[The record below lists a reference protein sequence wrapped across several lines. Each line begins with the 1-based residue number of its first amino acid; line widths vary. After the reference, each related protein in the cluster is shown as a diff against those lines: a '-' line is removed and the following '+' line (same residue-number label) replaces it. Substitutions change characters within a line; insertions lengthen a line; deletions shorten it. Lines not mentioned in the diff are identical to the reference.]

1 MEKKINKI
9 KVVTEATKFTS
20 TIGVGLMIGNACS
33 AFIPPQ
39 AKIPVKVCCYVGSIG
54 ISGAVNNKANEYWD
68 EIGNAIE
75 ETIEVAKE
83 TIKKQK
89 EDIKE
94 KVTEEKPKK
103 KETKK
108 KSKKSSKKNEPIEV
122 EFEEIE
128 EEILEA

>member
-1 MEKKINKI
+1 MEKISKI
-9 KVVTEATKFTS
+9 KVATEATKFTS

-39 AKIPVKVCCYVGSIG
+39 AKIPVKVCCYIGSIG
-54 ISGAVNNKANEYWD
+54 ISGAINNKANEYWD
-68 EIGNAIE
+68 ELGNAIE

-83 TIKKQK
+83 TIKQQK
-89 EDIKE
+89 KE
-94 KVTEEKPKK
+94 VEKKVTEEKPKK

-108 KSKKSSKKNEPIEV
+108 KSKKPSKKNEAIEV

-128 EEILEA
+128 E